1 MSSNNTDIDIIKMLI
16 KNSDDTAIRAE
27 LLRLQ
32 AADIAEILALL
43 DEEVERLHIFE
54 LIDSVETRAET
65 LLALDET
72 SKDEVI
78 QSISVEKLSKLVEEM
93 ASDDAADFLSELD
106 NDSLNTAILA
116 HVDKDLRDDLNRL
129 QTFDEESGGGIM
141 TSELCAFPSNMLI
154 QDVLKNLH
162 PDTIKDPIMYVY
174 VLDAHSQ
181 NFYGTAS
188 LVHLINAKPDA
199 SLASITEKVYIWAEL
214 DEDREKIAA
223 KFRKYN
229 LWVMPVLDKHNQ
241 LVGRITVD
249 DILDI
254 SIEEADEDIAKMTGT
269 PDLIS
274 HENNLLQV
282 VKLRLPWLIIT
293 LLLALINAFVIGHFL
308 KQLESIVVLAAFPT
322 VIAAMGGNTGMQS
335 ATVFIREL
343 ALDKILPAQF
353 RSITIRECLS
363 GLIMGGACGL
373 IAGGIT
379 YFGVPLLFDS
389 TSNTIPILTL
399 SKIIFLSITFAMTF
413 AGCFGTLIPITLRK
427 LSFDPAVAAG
437 PFVTTLNDIISSVIY
452 FMTATALIQL
462 AN

>member
-16 KNSDDTAIRAE
+16 KNSDDDAIRVE
-27 LLRLQ
+27 ILRLQ

-43 DEEVERLHIFE
+43 DDEDHRLHIFE

-72 SKDEVI
+72 CKDEVI
-78 QSISVEKLSKLVEEM
+78 QSISAEKLSKLVEEM

-106 NDSLNTAILA
+106 NEVLNSEILA

-141 TSELCAFPSNMLI
+141 TSELCAFPSNMRI

-188 LVHLINAKPDA
+188 LVHLINANPSA

-293 LLLALINAFVIGHFL
+293 LLLALTNAFVIGHFL
-308 KQLESIVVLAAFPT
+308 KQLETIVVLAAFPT

-343 ALDKILPAQF
+343 ALDKILPTQF
-353 RSITIRECLS
+353 SSIAIRECLS

-373 IAGGIT
+373 IAGCIT
-379 YFGVPLLFDS
+379 YFGIPLLFNSAPS
-389 TSNTIPILTL
+389 TVPVLTI

-462 AN
+462 AS